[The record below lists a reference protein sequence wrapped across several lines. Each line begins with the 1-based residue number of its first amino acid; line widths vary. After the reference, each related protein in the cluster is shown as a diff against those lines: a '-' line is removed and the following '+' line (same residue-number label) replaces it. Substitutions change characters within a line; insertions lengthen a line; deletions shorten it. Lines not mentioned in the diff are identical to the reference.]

1 MTHSFRQ
8 AIEETLPWL
17 SSFGAD
23 PTGGLTRLLYSPEWL
38 QAQQAFK
45 QKMSDSGLETRFDE
59 VGNLYG
65 RLPGSVFPTTLS
77 SAVRILIASSTAV
90 ILTVSLA
97 RWRPGWRSAG

>member
-1 MTHSFRQ
+1 
-8 AIEETLPWL
+8 
-17 SSFGAD
+17 
-23 PTGGLTRLLYSPEWL
+23 L

-45 QKMSDSGLETRFDE
+45 QKMSESGLETRFDE

-65 RLPGSVFPTTLS
+65 RLPGSAFPTTLS

-90 ILTVSLA
+90 ILTVSSA